1 MTEVFKKFIEFGKI
15 ILTIIGVISPYPKVD
30 IEQVYVYRDFKNP
43 SNIRSQIRFANLLN
57 NSIIEIITNGT
68 DIEIECFVYTTVE
81 KKEIIRE
88 KTSKKITYRNNN
100 FFVNKLKFKEVK
112 LLSQWLDV
120 FDFVV
125 LTNASKFRKKEVVTE
140 VSLSL
145 KSDLNVDLGLLW
157 GNRPKLILTYFIE
170 DKNEN

>member
-1 MTEVFKKFIEFGKI
+1 MTEVLKKFIEFGKI
-15 ILTIIGVISPYPKVD
+15 ILTIIGIISPYPRVN

-81 KKEIIRE
+81 KKEII
-88 KTSKKITYRNNN
+88 SKKITKKVTYRNNS
-100 FFVNKLKFKEVK
+100 FFVDSLKFKEIK

-125 LTNASKFRKKEVVTE
+125 LTNAGYFRKKEVLTE
-140 VSLSL
+140 ISLSL
-145 KSDLNVDLGLLW
+145 KSDLDVNLELLW
-157 GNRPKLILTYFIE
+157 GNKPKIVLTYLIE
-170 DKNEN
+170 DRDEN